1 MRVERAL
8 APAFLRLQEM
18 VVCEMNRIGAE
29 MRSKTTS
36 SQTRILVVDD
46 EPVNLHLLVRILSS
60 EGYEVRTASN
70 GEAAIK
76 EAQALPPDLI
86 LLDIMMPGMDG
97 FGVCQRLK
105 EDEDTCDIPLI
116 FISVLD
122 QTEDKLKGFSC
133 GGVDY
138 ITKPFQHE
146 EVLSRVRTHL
156 TIRRLQRRLEGQNE
170 ALEKQVQARTAE
182 LTRSNV
188 ALQEE
193 IARRK
198 RHEQEKDKLLDLL
211 RHQSDQ
217 LRSLTVGLIEQQQDR
232 QETLLKVLAE
242 RIERNLTS
250 LNTNLHHTRSALSAG
265 NGGTLTS
272 ELVTSNFNDLSFLLT
287 EILNDTRQAIANIRQ
302 SSPDEVHLENT
313 PLLHLSTR
321 EREVLQLV
329 VDGKSSAEIAEILA
343 LAPGTVDTYRS
354 RIMKKLGI
362 NDLPSLVKFAIQH
375 KLTSL

>member
-1 MRVERAL
+1 
-8 APAFLRLQEM
+8 
-18 VVCEMNRIGAE
+18 

-46 EPVNLHLLVRILSS
+46 EPTNLHLLIRILGSK
-60 EGYEVRTASN
+60 GYEVRTVSN
-70 GEAAIK
+70 GKAAIK

-97 FGVCQRLK
+97 FEVCQRLK
-105 EDEDTCDIPLI
+105 ENEETCDIPLI

-138 ITKPFQHE
+138 ITKPFQYE

-156 TIRRLQRRLEGQNE
+156 TIRYLQRRLEGQNE
-170 ALEKQVQARTAE
+170 ALEKQVQERTAE
-182 LTRSNV
+182 LTRSNI
-188 ALQEE
+188 ALRKE

-198 RHEQEKDKLLDLL
+198 QHEQEKDKLLDLL

-232 QETLLKVLAE
+232 QGALLKLLAE
-242 RIERNLTS
+242 GIERNLTL
-250 LNTNLHHTRSALSAG
+250 LNTNLHHTRSALTAG
-265 NGGTLTS
+265 NGNALTS
-272 ELVTSNFNDLSFLLT
+272 GLVKSNFNNLSFQLT

-302 SSPDEVHLENT
+302 LPSDAVQLENT

-329 VDGKSSAEIAEILA
+329 VNGKSSAEIAEILA

-354 RIMKKLGI
+354 RVMKKLNI
-362 NDLPSLVKFAIQH
+362 KDLPTLVKFAIQH

>member
-1 MRVERAL
+1 MRVERVL

-105 EDEDTCDIPLI
+105 EGEDTCDIPLI

-265 NGGTLTS
+265 NGGTLTR

>member
-1 MRVERAL
+1 MRVERVL

-122 QTEDKLKGFSC
+122 QTADKLKGFSC

-265 NGGTLTS
+265 NGGTLTK
-272 ELVTSNFNDLSFLLT
+272 ELVTSNFNGLSFLLT

-302 SSPDEVHLENT
+302 PSPDEVHLENT